1 MDWAGEERV
10 AARRASE
17 SARTRLQRLGA
28 MALTD
33 EELVTLVA
41 GAKEPS
47 ALLGGGLKG
56 LCIEPPENLLEHPAL
71 PDGGAHRL
79 LAALELGRRAAL
91 TEESRPRLGSPQ
103 TIYDYARRHMLGLRR
118 EEFHVLCFSSRN
130 VLLKHARV
138 AEGSI
143 DQCHIDPRE
152 ALGPAIACR
161 ASGIVLLHNH
171 PSGDPEPS
179 VLDVSLTRQLR
190 DGARLLCIK
199 LLDHLVV
206 GDRGFVSMLAR
217 GLLGEDDGRPWH
229 TRLQEG

>member
-1 MDWAGEERV
+1 MEWAGEERGTG
-10 AARRASE
+10 RRAAE

-28 MALTD
+28 TALTD
-33 EELVTLVA
+33 GELLALVT
-41 GAKEPS
+41 GAREPE
-47 ALLGGGLKG
+47 ALLAGGLKG
-56 LCIEPPENLLEHPAL
+56 LCIEPAENLLEHPGL
-71 PDGGAHRL
+71 PGGGAHRL
-79 LAALELGRRAAL
+79 LAALELGRRAGLA
-91 TEESRPRLGSPQ
+91 EEARPRLGSPQ

-138 AEGSI
+138 AEGSV

-152 ALGPAIACR
+152 ALGPAVACR
-161 ASGIVLLHNH
+161 ASGVVLLHNH

-217 GLLGEDDGRPWH
+217 GLLGDDDGRPWR
-229 TRLQEG
+229 TRLQDH